1 MMDYQLAYKLQL
13 EKLIMIAQKP
23 EWKAWAWHHA
33 KELAADKSEV
43 FKGIDTDLAK
53 AMQELK
59 K

>member
-1 MMDYQLAYKLQL
+1 MDYQLAYKLQL
-13 EKLIMIAQKP
+13 EKLVRIAQKP
-23 EWKAWAWHHA
+23 EWKAWAWECA
-33 KELAADKSEV
+33 KELAADKFGV